1 MDVPWGHAEGP
12 PWARKWQGITVPW
25 DHSLD
30 EVDESMSRV
39 GIIIFK
45 SLQVSSYFAAR
56 RGSLARALA
65 ENCANAEKTCLTAN
79 C

>member
-1 MDVPWGHAEGP
+1 MDEAEGP
-12 PWARKWQGITVPW
+12 PWARKYQGITLPW
-25 DHSLD
+25 DCSLA
-30 EVDESMSRV
+30 EVDESMSTV
-39 GIIIFK
+39 GLIICK
-45 SLQVSSYFAAR
+45 SLEVSSYCHC